1 MSLMLV
7 SQGTGLLT
15 WQSGSSSGVGLTG
28 PVYLAANVGYVLP
41 FNPNGWF
48 QTGVETLLN
57 ANLTT
62 STSIGGFITFYEGE
76 LAIEK
81 NREGKEIQVYKRT
94 NILERQEIDFNSR
107 EEAIKFLNK
116 ELSKKGNC
124 IKEQSNGN
132 I

>member
-1 MSLMLV
+1 MVDYKFSKIMNNR
-7 SQGTGLLT
+7 
-15 WQSGSSSGVGLTG
+15 
-28 PVYLAANVGYVLP
+28 Y
-41 FNPNGWF
+41 
-48 QTGVETLLN
+48 
-57 ANLTT
+57 
-62 STSIGGFITFYEGE
+62 FITFYEGE

-107 EEAIKFLNK
+107 EEAIKYLNK